1 VFSTYLYT
9 GNGSTQTINNGI
21 DLAGNGGLVWVR
33 SRTVGADHILS
44 TTDRPVGNRVVT
56 NSATAEVNTGT
67 GFVNSFSSTGF
78 TVGNGNDVNL
88 NMGSYVSWTFRKAP
102 KFFDIVTY
110 TGTGNQQTL
119 SHNLGVKPG
128 MIIVF
133 NLSSTYNRYT
143 WHNSIPSLN
152 YIFLDGTSTPAY
164 ASGNPWINEPTS
176 THFTVGGFS
185 AVQFS
190 GHQFVAYLFA
200 HDTSATSII
209 KCGSYSGTG
218 LVNLGFEPQ
227 YILSRC
233 ISTNANWK
241 INDSMRGITGSTSA
255 TLSANTTAIEENS
268 TMNITLA
275 ANGFNV
281 NTLQDGAGTYIYMAI
296 RRPNKP
302 PTSGTQVFSVSTWS
316 QSGGL

>member
-1 VFSTYLYT
+1 
-9 GNGSTQTINNGI
+9 
-21 DLAGNGGLVWVR
+21 
-33 SRTVGADHILS
+33 
-44 TTDRPVGNRVVT
+44 
-56 NSATAEVNTGT
+56 
-67 GFVNSFSSTGF
+67 
-78 TVGNGNDVNL
+78 
-88 NMGSYVSWTFRKAP
+88 
-102 KFFDIVTY
+102 
-110 TGTGNQQTL
+110 
-119 SHNLGVKPG
+119 
-128 MIIVF
+128 
-133 NLSSTYNRYT
+133 
-143 WHNSIPSLN
+143 
-152 YIFLDGTSTPAY
+152 
-164 ASGNPWINEPTS
+164 
-176 THFTVGGFS
+176 
-185 AVQFS
+185 
-190 GHQFVAYLFA
+190 VAYLFA